1 MIRAMI
7 AHANTAILRSQFSVT
22 VRRGA
27 VSPRRAEKL
36 EEKLEEVKAAA
47 AKEKEKAQQQIG
59 CAAISLGPAPA
70 QTRVDALPH
79 DFSPRLPHDLCG
91 WLCAPAGS

>member
-27 VSPRRAEKL
+27 VSQRSLLRAAAN
-36 EEKLEEVKAAA
+36 EEKE
-47 AKEKEKAQQQIG
+47 EKEKAQQQIG
-59 CAAISLGPAPA
+59 CAAISDHSIA
-70 QTRVDALPH
+70 
-79 DFSPRLPHDLCG
+79 
-91 WLCAPAGS
+91 